1 MKFCEK
7 CDNMYYIGIDPENTN
22 KLIHY
27 CRNCNHVDETIT
39 NEGVCLLNTQFKSGE
54 QDYNTL
60 INEYTKLD
68 PTLPRLYNTKCP
80 NHDCKTENGVI
91 YIRYDTDNLKYIY
104 MCVDCDKVWKTDERQ

>member
-27 CRNCNHVDETIT
+27 CRNCNYVDETIA
-39 NEGVCLLNTQFKSGE
+39 NEGVCLLNTNLKSGE

-80 NHDCKTENGVI
+80 TQDCKTENGVI
-91 YIRYDTDNLKYIY
+91 YIRYDTANMKYIY
-104 MCVDCDKVWKTDERQ
+104 MCADCDKVWKTDERQ